1 MNLLEQFILQHVQV
15 TQLKAKL
22 LKPGRSSGN
31 NEAKVE
37 LQLTPRMMKTDSGD
51 KLPAYQVTAV
61 LNCKSGKVEE
71 SAPQF
76 ETRVRIEAIYQ
87 QFDGEAMDVAEFSAN
102 HASLTRQLYPLLAQE
117 LRILLMR
124 LGLEQVRLPFDLAT
138 RVEAR
143 EGEPVKVSGAVH

>member
-1 MNLLEQFILQHVQV
+1 MQV

-61 LNCKSGKVEE
+61 LNCKSGKV
-71 SAPQF
+71 
-76 ETRVRIEAIYQ
+76 
-87 QFDGEAMDVAEFSAN
+87 
-102 HASLTRQLYPLLAQE
+102 
-117 LRILLMR
+117 
-124 LGLEQVRLPFDLAT
+124 
-138 RVEAR
+138 
-143 EGEPVKVSGAVH
+143 